1 MNYSIEKITTLI
13 GARRIGQTDAQIGW
27 LLTDSRSLCF
37 PEETLFFALSSARN
51 DGHKYIPD
59 LYRRGVRNFVVSKSP
74 KLGDDRGLNKG
85 MTDASSDPQ
94 PPNLGGLY
102 KDANF
107 LIVPSPL
114 AALQRLAERHRDEF
128 DIPII
133 GITGSNGKT
142 MVKEWL
148 YQLLLPSQK
157 IVRSPRSYNS
167 QIGVPLSVWLLN
179 EQTEVGIF
187 EAGISQPGEMS
198 ALRDIIQPTIGVLTS
213 LGAPHQEN
221 FRSIEEKCMEKLEL
235 MHDTEAMVYCSDTD
249 IVSRCIR
256 RMQYK
261 GEKIAWSR
269 FDSNAPFFVKMV
281 ECGRRSVEGDY
292 LIRKNLPQ
300 DYSPSS
306 FLLPPS
312 SKITYIYHGEE
323 NTYTIP
329 FIDEASIENSITC
342 AAVALHLGLT
352 PAQLADRM
360 PRLEPVAMRLEVKQ
374 GQHGCILINDSY
386 NSDINSLDIALDF
399 MGRRGNEGT
408 GARGREDTSSADSNL
423 VPPYPRTPVLPKTI
437 VLSDIFQSGVSPDL
451 LYTQVSDLCVKRG
464 IDKFIG
470 IGPELSAQADRIHI
484 ANKQFFADVNHFLA
498 SNAFNDLHDELIL
511 LKGSRPFG
519 FDKITE
525 QLEQKVHETIL
536 EVNLNAVVENLNY
549 YRSFLKPETKMVCM
563 IKADAYGA
571 GAVEIAKT
579 LQDHRVDYLA
589 VAVADEGVTLR
600 KAGITANIMIMNPE
614 MTAFKTM
621 FDYDLEP
628 EVYSFRLLDALIK
641 AARKEGITGWPVHIK
656 LDTGMHRLGF
666 DPVDDMFKLIDRLK
680 HQNAIIPRSVFSHFV
695 GSDSDDFDAFS
706 ARQFELFE
714 QGSQKLQSAF
724 SHKILRHM
732 DNSAGIEHFPE
743 RQLDMCRLGLGL
755 YGVDPYQPPKLGGDR
770 GLNKGMTDA
779 PSDPQPPNL
788 GGLKP
793 VSTLKTTILQLR
805 HVPAGDT
812 VGYSRK
818 GKIERDSVIAAIPIG
833 YADGLNRHLG
843 NRHGY
848 CLVHGQKAE
857 YVGNICM
864 DVAMIDVTDIPCQE
878 GDQVE
883 IFGEHLPVT
892 VLSDII
898 DTIPYEVLTAVSN
911 RVKRVYFQD

>member
-1 MNYSIEKITTLI
+1 MRYSIEKVTTLI
-13 GARRIGQTDAQIGW
+13 GARRYGHHEGNVRW

-37 PEETLFFALSSARN
+37 PEETLFFALKTQRN
-51 DGHKYIPD
+51 DGHRYID
-59 LYRRGVRNFVVSKSP
+59 ELYRRGVRMFVVEQVP
-74 KLGDDRGLNKG
+74 EHQDIRYP
-85 MTDASSDPQ
+85 DAD
-94 PPNLGGLY
+94 
-102 KDANF
+102 F
-107 LIVPSPL
+107 LRVPSPL

-187 EAGISQPGEMS
+187 EAGISQPGEMY

-213 LGAPHQEN
+213 LGAAHQEN
-221 FRSIEEKCMEKLEL
+221 FRSMEEKCMEKLEL
-235 MHDTEAMVYCSDTD
+235 MHDTEAMVYCSDND

-261 GEKIAWSR
+261 GEKIAWSQC
-269 FDSNAPFFVKMV
+269 DENVAFFVKEIV
-281 ECGRRSVEGDY
+281 NKAPNTR
-292 LIRKNLPQ
+292 
-300 DYSPSS
+300 
-306 FLLPPS
+306 
-312 SKITYIYHGEE
+312 ITYIYQEEE
-323 NTYTIP
+323 NSYTIP

-342 AAVALHLGLT
+342 AAVALHLGVT
-352 PAQLADRM
+352 PAQLAERM

-399 MGRRGNEGT
+399 MQRRMTQRDGSFVTLRDITKEP
-408 GARGREDTSSADSNL
+408 SL
-423 VPPYPRTPVLPKTI
+423 CV
-437 VLSDIFQSGVSPDL
+437 VLSDIFQTGTSPET
-451 LYTQVSDLCVKRG
+451 LYAQVSDLCVKRG
-464 IDKFIG
+464 INKFIG
-470 IGPELSAQADRIHI
+470 IGPEVTAQADRIQI
-484 ANKQFFADVNHFLA
+484 ADKQFFADVNHFLA
-498 SNAFNDLHDELIL
+498 SKSFSDLRNELIL
-511 LKGSRPFG
+511 LKGARPFG
-519 FDKITE
+519 FDRITE

-628 EVYSFRLLDALIK
+628 EVYSFRLMDALIK

-666 DPVDDMFKLIDRLK
+666 DPINDIDEVIDRLR

-714 QGSQKLQSAF
+714 QGSQKLQAAF

-743 RQLDMCRLGLGL
+743 RQMDMCRLGLGL
-755 YGVDPYQPPKLGGDR
+755 YGVDPRDNRMLH
-770 GLNKGMTDA
+770 T
-779 PSDPQPPNL
+779 
-788 GGLKP
+788 

-805 HVPAGDT
+805 HVPAGET

-818 GKIERDSVIAAIPIG
+818 GKIERDSIIAAIPIG

-883 IFGEHLPVT
+883 VFGEHLPVT
-892 VLSDII
+892 VLSDAI
-898 DTIPYEVLTAVSN
+898 DTIPYEVLTSVSN

>member
-1 MNYSIEKITTLI
+1 MKSYSIEKITTLI
-13 GARRIGQTDAQIGW
+13 GARRIGSADAQIGW

-37 PEETLFFALSSARN
+37 PEETLFFALTSARN
-51 DGHKYIPD
+51 NGHRYITD
-59 LYRRGVRNFVVSKSP
+59 LYRRGVRNFVV
-74 KLGDDRGLNKG
+74 DAKG
-85 MTDASSDPQ
+85 ILENIPSGVETMP
-94 PPNLGGLY
+94 
-102 KDANF
+102 DANF
-107 LIVPSPL
+107 LVVPSPL

-187 EAGISQPGEMS
+187 EAGISQPGEMY

-213 LGAPHQEN
+213 LGSAHQEN
-221 FRSIEEKCMEKLEL
+221 FRSMEEKCMEKLEL
-235 MHDTEAMVYCSDTD
+235 MHDTEAMVYCSDND

-261 GEKIAWSR
+261 GEKIAWSQC
-269 FDSNAPFFVKMV
+269 DENVAFFVKSTA
-281 ECGRRSVEGDY
+281 SV
-292 LIRKNLPQ
+292 
-300 DYSPSS
+300 
-306 FLLPPS
+306 PPS
-312 SKITYIYHGEE
+312 TRITYVWQDEE
-323 NTYTIP
+323 NCYSIP

-352 PAQLADRM
+352 PAQLAERM

-374 GQHGCILINDSY
+374 GQRGCILINDSY

-399 MGRRGNEGT
+399 MQR
-408 GARGREDTSSADSNL
+408 REDSSVRKGLD
-423 VPPYPRTPVLPKTI
+423 KTL
-437 VLSDIFQSGVSPDL
+437 VLSDIFQTGTSPEA
-451 LYTQVSDLCVKRG
+451 LYAQVSDLCLKRG
-464 IDKFIG
+464 VSKFIG
-470 IGPELSAQADRIHI
+470 IGPELMAQADRIKV
-484 ANKQFFADVNHFLA
+484 ADKQFYADVDHFLA
-498 SNAFNDLHDELIL
+498 SKAIANLRNELIL
-511 LKGSRPFG
+511 LKGARPFG
-519 FDKITE
+519 FDRITE

-628 EVYSFRLLDALIK
+628 EVYSFRLMDALIK

-666 DPVDDMFKLIDRLK
+666 DPIHDIDEVIDRLK

-706 ARQFELFE
+706 AHQFELFE
-714 QGSQKLQSAF
+714 QGSQKLQSAY

-743 RQLDMCRLGLGL
+743 RQMDMCRLGLGL
-755 YGVDPYQPPKLGGDR
+755 YGVDPRDNRILH
-770 GLNKGMTDA
+770 T
-779 PSDPQPPNL
+779 
-788 GGLKP
+788 

-848 CLVHGQKAE
+848 CLVRGQKAE

-864 DVAMIDVTDIPCQE
+864 DVAMIDVTDVPCQE
-878 GDQVE
+878 GDPVE

-892 VLSDII
+892 VLSDEI

>member
-1 MNYSIEKITTLI
+1 MQYSIEKITTLI

-37 PEETLFFALSSARN
+37 PEETLFFALTSARN

-74 KLGDDRGLNKG
+74 NPGDLE
-85 MTDASSDPQ
+85 TDA
-94 PPNLGGLY
+94 NYLV
-102 KDANF
+102 
-107 LIVPSPL
+107 VPSPL

-235 MHDTEAMVYCSDTD
+235 MHDTEAMVYCSDND

-269 FDSNAPFFVKMV
+269 SDSNAPFFVK
-281 ECGRRSVEGDY
+281 SVVTGN
-292 LIRKNLPQ
+292 RK

-312 SKITYIYHGEE
+312 STITYIYQAEE

-399 MGRRGNEGT
+399 MNRREVSSPKLGEARRGLN
-408 GARGREDTSSADSNL
+408 
-423 VPPYPRTPVLPKTI
+423 KTLI
-437 VLSDIFQSGVSPDL
+437 LSDIFQTGIIPET
-451 LYTQVSDLCVKRG
+451 LYTQVSDLCLKRG

-470 IGPELSAQADRIHI
+470 IGPELSAQADRIQI

-511 LKGSRPFG
+511 LKGARPFG

-666 DPVDDMFKLIDRLK
+666 NVGYSPLLSRRGEGWSDQRSFDEIDELIDRLK

-743 RQLDMCRLGLGL
+743 RQMDMCRLGLGL
-755 YGVDPYQPPKLGGDR
+755 YGVDPRDNRMLS
-770 GLNKGMTDA
+770 T
-779 PSDPQPPNL
+779 
-788 GGLKP
+788 

-848 CLVHGQKAE
+848 CLVHDQKAE

>member
-1 MNYSIEKITTLI
+1 MKYSIEKVTTLI
-13 GARRIGQTDAQIGW
+13 GARRYGNTEAQVSW

-37 PEETLFFALSSARN
+37 PEETLFFALKTQRN
-51 DGHKYIPD
+51 DGHRYIQD
-59 LYRRGVRNFVVSKSP
+59 LYNRGVRQFVVEQVPEHFDS
-74 KLGDDRGLNKG
+74 
-85 MTDASSDPQ
+85 
-94 PPNLGGLY
+94 LY
-102 KDANF
+102 PEANF
-107 LIVPSPL
+107 LRVPHTL

-128 DIPII
+128 DVPIV

-148 YQLLLPSQK
+148 YQLLLPSQR

-187 EAGISQPGEMS
+187 EAGISQPGEMM

-213 LGAPHQEN
+213 LGAAHQEN
-221 FRSIEEKCMEKLEL
+221 FRSMEEKCMEKLEL
-235 MHDTEAMVYCSDTD
+235 MHNTQAMVYCCDND

-256 RMQYK
+256 RMNYK
-261 GEKIAWSR
+261 GEKISWSTC
-269 FDSNAPFFVKMV
+269 DEQASLFVK
-281 ECGRRSVEGDY
+281 SVE
-292 LIRKNLPQ
+292 N
-300 DYSPSS
+300 SH
-306 FLLPPS
+306 
-312 SKITYIYHGEE
+312 ITYIWQGEE
-323 NTYTIP
+323 NCYTIP

-352 PAQLADRM
+352 PAELAERM
-360 PRLEPVAMRLEVKQ
+360 PKLEPVAMRLEVKE
-374 GQHGCILINDSY
+374 GQRGCVLINDSY

-399 MGRRGNEGT
+399 MNR
-408 GARGREDTSSADSNL
+408 REDTKVGEARGGL
-423 VPPYPRTPVLPKTI
+423 IKGLRKTLI
-437 VLSDIFQSGVSPDL
+437 LSDIFQTGTTSAE
-451 LYTQVSDLCVKRG
+451 LYAQVSDLATKRG
-464 IDKFIG
+464 ITKFIG
-470 IGPELSAQADRIHI
+470 IGPELTAQADKIQI
-484 ANKQFFADVNHFLA
+484 ADKQFFADVNHFL
-498 SNAFNDLHDELIL
+498 SSEAFATLREEMIL
-511 LKGSRPFG
+511 LKGARPFG
-519 FDKITE
+519 FDQITE

-549 YRSFLKPETKMVCM
+549 YRSFMKPDTKIVCM

-666 DPVDDMFKLIDRLK
+666 DPERDMDELIDRLK
-680 HQNAIIPRSVFSHFV
+680 HQQAVIPRSVFSHFV
-695 GSDSDDFDAFS
+695 GSDSDDFDNFS
-706 ARQFELFE
+706 RLQFKRFE
-714 QGSQKLQSAF
+714 AGSQKLQDAF
-724 SHKILRHM
+724 SHKILRHI
-732 DNSAGIEHFPE
+732 DNSAGIEHFPD

-755 YGVDPYQPPKLGGDR
+755 YGVDPRDNRIL
-770 GLNKGMTDA
+770 LT
-779 PSDPQPPNL
+779 
-788 GGLKP
+788 
-793 VSTLKTTILQLR
+793 VSTLKNTILQMR
-805 HVPAGDT
+805 AVPKSDT

-818 GKIERDSVIAAIPIG
+818 GKLERDSVIAAIPIG

-843 NRHGY
+843 NRHCY
-848 CLVHGQKAE
+848 CLVNGQKAE

-864 DVAMIDVTDIPCQE
+864 DVALIDVTDIPCKE

-883 IFGEHLPVT
+883 IFGENLPVT
-892 VLSDII
+892 VLSDVLE
-898 DTIPYEVLTAVSN
+898 TIPYEVLTGISN

>member
-1 MNYSIEKITTLI
+1 MQYSIEKITTLI

-37 PEETLFFALSSARN
+37 PEETLFFALSSSRN

-59 LYRRGVRNFVVSKSP
+59 LYRRGVRNFVVSMSP

-85 MTDASSDPQ
+85 MTDVSSDPQ

-107 LIVPSPL
+107 LVVPSPL

-198 ALRDIIQPTIGVLTS
+198 ALRDIIQPTIGVLTC
-213 LGAPHQEN
+213 LGAAHQEN
-221 FRSIEEKCMEKLEL
+221 FRSMEEKCMEKLEL
-235 MHDTEAMVYCSDTD
+235 MHDTESMVYCSDND

-261 GEKIAWSR
+261 GEKIAWSQC
-269 FDSNAPFFVKMV
+269 DENVAFFVKKV
-281 ECGRRSVEGDY
+281 ECGVRREEGDY
-292 LIRKNLPQ
+292 LVGNNLSQ
-300 DYSPSS
+300 DYSHSS
-306 FLLPPS
+306 LLTPHS
-312 SKITYIYHGEE
+312 STITYIYQGEE
-323 NTYTIP
+323 NTYAIP

-399 MGRRGNEGT
+399 MNRRGYEGT
-408 GARGREDTSSADSNL
+408 
-423 VPPYPRTPVLPKTI
+423 KTLI
-437 VLSDIFQSGVSPDL
+437 LSDMFQTGTPPDQ
-451 LYTQVSDLCVKRG
+451 LYAQVSDLCLKRG

-470 IGPELSAQADRIHI
+470 IGPELTAQADRIHI
-484 ANKQFFADVNHFLA
+484 VHKQFFADVNHFLA
-498 SNAFNDLHDELIL
+498 SSTFNDLHDELIL
-511 LKGSRPFG
+511 LKGARSFG

-743 RQLDMCRLGLGL
+743 RQMDMCRLGLGL
-755 YGVDPYQPPKLGGDR
+755 YGVDPYQPPK
-770 GLNKGMTDA
+770 
-779 PSDPQPPNL
+779 L

-818 GKIERDSVIAAIPIG
+818 GKIDRDSVIAAIPIG

-892 VLSDII
+892 VLSDVI